1 MPPKNKKSSKSP
13 KSPKAAK
20 SLSKT
25 LKTISPIPG
34 SPGGPGGI
42 DNATATSIRTT
53 SLLFAIVIGLIAL
66 VINVYAIIWIYKLES
81 IDCKCS
87 NSWMRLYI
95 KYYLHVIIPV
105 MSISLLINIYLYFN
119 NMTYRDLTSGLFS
132 FYRVFVGFVNFLGF
146 LNIIISII
154 FINKLKEINCECSED
169 VKREVY
175 FIYNIVLASII
186 SLIILFALMSIP
198 LVLSSKTN

>member
-1 MPPKNKKSSKSP
+1 MPPKNKKSPKTP
-13 KSPKAAK
+13 KSPKTK

-25 LKTISPIPG
+25 LKSLSPIPG
-34 SPGGPGGI
+34 SIGGPGGI
-42 DNATATSIRTT
+42 DNATLASIRSTT
-53 SLLFAIVIGLIAL
+53 LLFAILIGLIAL
-66 VINVYAIIWIYKLES
+66 IINVYAIIWIYKLES

-87 NSWMRLYI
+87 NNWMRLYI
-95 KYYLHVIIPV
+95 KYYLHVLIPV

-119 NMTYRDLTSGLFS
+119 NMTYRDITSGLFS
-132 FYRVFVGFVNFLGF
+132 FYRLFAGLVNFLGF

-169 VKREVY
+169 IKREVY
-175 FIYNIVLASII
+175 FIYNIILASII

-198 LVLSSKTN
+198 LAVSRLR

>member
-1 MPPKNKKSSKSP
+1 MPPKNKKSPKTP
-13 KSPKAAK
+13 KSPKTK

-25 LKTISPIPG
+25 LKSMSPI
-34 SPGGPGGI
+34 PGGPGGI

-53 SLLFAIVIGLIAL
+53 SLLFAILIGLIAL

-95 KYYLHVIIPV
+95 KYYLHVLIPV

-119 NMTYRDLTSGLFS
+119 DLTYRDITSGLFR
-132 FYRVFVGFVNFLGF
+132 FYRLFAGLVNFLGF

-175 FIYNIVLASII
+175 FIYNIILASII

-198 LVLSSKTN
+198 LALSKTN